1 MYNFADF
8 EVPSNDAKKK
18 KAIATVGISTTIL
31 LLLLLL
37 VLGIMWRK
45 GYIGGKIAAD
55 KGLIHV

>member
-1 MYNFADF
+1 MYIFADF
-8 EVPSNDAKKK
+8 EVPSNDGKKK
-18 KAIATVGISTTIL
+18 KAITAGISTTIL

-55 KGLIHV
+55 KGMIHV